1 MAYKKFSADHLFTG
15 IELLDASNVLVT
27 DEAGVIQD
35 IIPVTAAGEDVQQ
48 LRGLLSP
55 GFVNCH
61 CHLELSHMK
70 GLIPEHTGL
79 IDFVFKVVTQRHFA
93 EEEILQAIKT
103 AEENM
108 LANGIVA
115 VGDICN
121 NTHTLAQKLQQKMA
135 YYNFIEVSGW
145 LPAVANT
152 RFENSRAFYHD
163 FAMQNE
169 TIAEYTAIVPHAP
182 YSVSAELWHYMQPYF
197 SGKTISIHNQ
207 ETAFEDELFLS
218 NAGDFVRMY
227 DMMKIN
233 HTHFQPT
240 GLSSL
245 QSYFPKMQ
253 SARNAILVHNT
264 FTKQADVQYAMNNAA
279 AIDLQLF
286 FCLCINANLYI
297 ENAVPPVQL
306 LLDNNSTIVLG
317 TDSLASNHSLSI
329 LDEIKTLHQHF
340 PAIELATMLRW
351 ATINGAQALQM
362 QDTFGSFE
370 NGKKPGIIQID
381 HLENLQIINDTAVTR
396 LL

>member
-1 MAYKKFSADHLFTG
+1 
-15 IELLDASNVLVT
+15 
-27 DEAGVIQD
+27 
-35 IIPVTAAGEDVQQ
+35 
-48 LRGLLSP
+48 
-55 GFVNCH
+55 
-61 CHLELSHMK
+61 
-70 GLIPEHTGL
+70 
-79 IDFVFKVVTQRHFA
+79 
-93 EEEILQAIKT
+93 
-103 AEENM
+103 
-108 LANGIVA
+108 
-115 VGDICN
+115 
-121 NTHTLAQKLQQKMA
+121 MA

-145 LPAVANT
+145 LPAAANT

-163 FAMQNE
+163 FAMQND
-169 TIAEYTAIVPHAP
+169 TMAEYTAIVPHAP
-182 YSVSAELWHYMQPYF
+182 YSVSAELWHYIQPYF

-233 HTHFQPT
+233 HAHFKPT

-253 SARNAILVHNT
+253 TARNAILVHNT

-317 TDSLASNHSLSI
+317 TDSLASNHSLSL

-351 ATINGAQALQM
+351 ATINGAHALQM
-362 QDTFGSFE
+362 QDTLGSFE
-370 NGKKPGIIQID
+370 KGKKPGIIQID
-381 HLENLQIINDTAVTR
+381 HLENLQLINDTSVTR